1 MASKVSGGGSL
12 SAAAFGCL
20 GQPSPRSSSER
31 LCPALPG
38 QIASGRHCL
47 CPDRSRNYPS
57 NPFPLTLKGT
67 SQNSGRLFAG
77 LTHSLLPQQWVS
89 KGTSPF
95 GRTPAFPVRTF
106 PSCYSGKR
114 RHLSPRKQRAAL
126 SGFTRANSE
135 WAILPLPGQGHK
147 PSLHPFPL
155 ALKGTSQNSGRL
167 FAGLTHSLLP
177 QQWVSKGTSPFGR
190 TPRIPGTNLR
200 QLTLRKEALSQ
211 REFF

>member
-1 MASKVSGGGSL
+1 M
-12 SAAAFGCL
+12 
-20 GQPSPRSSSER
+20 
-31 LCPALPG
+31 
-38 QIASGRHCL
+38 
-47 CPDRSRNYPS
+47 
-57 NPFPLTLKGT
+57 
-67 SQNSGRLFAG
+67 
-77 LTHSLLPQQWVS
+77 
-89 KGTSPF
+89 SPF
-95 GRTPAFPVRTF
+95 GRIPAFPVRTF

-155 ALKGTSQNSGRL
+155 TLKGTSQNSGRL

-190 TPRIPGTNLR
+190 TLRIPGTNLR

-211 REFF
+211 REFFWHNPPHLFFLPLCHMQKHPGPRQRNGSGCCCFSVCYMV